1 MVAGSP
7 SSSAMPGPRAM
18 PARNLFLAPTNPV
31 PRQQQQQSSPVKQP
45 EMRYLVPSVAHAASS
60 AAATS
65 VTFTSP
71 PSPCL
76 VSPPKSVMMHR
87 QISPTFARGVAS
99 SATTG
104 HHPAT
109 TGHLP
114 STSGYHP
121 ATSGHHPA
129 TSGHLPVTSG
139 HLPAT
144 SGHLPVTSGHLPAT
158 SGHLSVTSGHLPA
171 TIGHLP
177 ATSGHLPASSGH
189 LYVTTGHHL
198 ASTTSASRPA
208 VTSVS
213 TLVSCHGHPVSAGFE
228 PVSSVA
234 AVAQTSPLKFEG
246 FRWAMSLLPKCTV
259 PVPILF

>member
-1 MVAGSP
+1 ML
-7 SSSAMPGPRAM
+7 GPRAM
-18 PARNLFLAPTNPV
+18 PARNLFLTPTNPV
-31 PRQQQQQSSPVKQP
+31 PRQQQQQPSPVKQP

-87 QISPTFARGVAS
+87 QISPTFARGVSS

-129 TSGHLPVTSG
+129 TSGHLT
-139 HLPAT
+139 
-144 SGHLPVTSGHLPAT
+144 
-158 SGHLSVTSGHLPA
+158 VTSGHLPA